1 VGLSE
6 NQPDDLSPK
15 NKEAGETALE
25 LMKQLITL
33 SSGVLALSAAFLD
46 KFRVESR
53 LEYVPLLLSWTLLI
67 AALIAALDTISA
79 IVKSYLTPEHK
90 WHTGRGYTSA
100 RISKWT
106 FVLGLICF
114 GVFGLVTT
122 LSTDSKSDKL
132 GSGNFIISDKK

>member
-1 VGLSE
+1 VGLSA
-6 NQPDDLSPK
+6 NQQDDLTPK
-15 NKEAGETALE
+15 TKEAGETALE

-46 KFRVESR
+46 KFRVENR

-67 AALIAALDTISA
+67 VALIAALDTISA

-90 WHTGRGYTSA
+90 WHKGRGKASA

-106 FVLGLICF
+106 FVLGIICF
-114 GVFGLVTT
+114 GVFALVTT
-122 LSTDSKSDKL
+122 LSTDSKADHA
-132 GSGNFIISDKK
+132 GSGNFIISGKP